1 MLQKLRDRSS
11 GWVATVIIALLM
23 IPFLFVVDQSYLGGM
38 GANNVAQVKAPPSWW
53 KGAPGFWPVSLLWE
67 HQEVSGE
74 EFRQRFEQAR
84 MLARQQQGEAFDPR
98 QFESIEN
105 KRRVLDELID
115 EKALLLAAGREGV
128 VVSDAAVREYIA
140 SIPAF
145 QVDGKFNMDAYRMAL
160 SSQYPPRTP
169 SQFDELVRQS
179 LRQSLVP
186 MAVGNS
192 AFVTDAE
199 LDRLLR
205 LSGETRDV
213 ELVVLPPAP
222 EDTAAVTDD
231 DAKAWY
237 EAHTADFMRPERVGI
252 EYVEVTAQQVPEPAP
267 ADEATLRQ
275 RYEEEKLRFGE
286 PERRLAS
293 HILVRVPEGGDA
305 AAAERK
311 AAELARQAAAPG
323 ADFAALAREHSEDP
337 GSRDA
342 GGDLGWVERGT
353 MVAPF
358 EEALFAMQA
367 GEVRG
372 PVKTDFGWHV
382 LQLREVKEGA
392 ARPFEEVRDEL
403 ARELAQAERERAF
416 SELVGR
422 LTDLAYENPSSL
434 EPAARELKLEVRKL
448 GPFSRDDTV
457 GIAAA
462 PEVKRAAFSEALIE
476 DGTASDPIQIGPQHS
491 VLIRVVE
498 HEPAEA
504 MPLAEVRGQVEAAV
518 RADRRNKAAVAAAE
532 AALERLRK
540 GEALA
545 ALATAEDGV
554 MPLPGLPRGAP
565 VPSREANRAIFA
577 VAAPEEGK
585 AAFGRFALPDGRQAV
600 FAVNAVHPG
609 KPEELPQEQR
619 ALLRQQFAQIDGAAA
634 AEDYIRR
641 IRSQFKV
648 RIDETQL

>member
-11 GWVATVIIALLM
+11 GWAATIIIALLM

-67 HQEVSGE
+67 HEEVSVE
-74 EFRQRFEQAR
+74 DFRQRLEQAR

-98 QFESIEN
+98 EFEGIEN
-105 KRRVLDELID
+105 KRRILDELVD
-115 EKALLLAAGREGV
+115 EKVMLLASARDGV

-145 QVDGKFNMDAYRMAL
+145 QVDGKFDQNAYQMAL
-160 SSQYPPRTP
+160 SSQFPPRTP
-169 SQFDELVRQS
+169 RQFEDLVRTT

-186 MAVGNS
+186 VGVGSS

-213 ELVVLPPAP
+213 ELALMPEIA
-222 EDTAAVTDD
+222 EDTTPVTDA

-237 EAHTADFMRPERVGI
+237 EAHTADFMSPEKVAI
-252 EYVEVTAQQVPEPAP
+252 EYVEVTALQVPEPAA
-267 ADEATLRQ
+267 ADEATLRE
-275 RYEEEKLRFGE
+275 RYEAEKQRFGD

-305 AAAERK
+305 AAAEAK
-311 AAELARQAAAPG
+311 AKQLAGQAAAPG

-337 GSRDA
+337 GSRDT
-342 GGDLGWVERGT
+342 GGDLGWVEQGM
-353 MVAPF
+353 MVEPF
-358 EEALFAMQA
+358 EQALFAMQA
-367 GEVRG
+367 GETSG
-372 PVKTDFGWHV
+372 PVKTEFGWHV
-382 LQLREVKEGA
+382 LQLREVQPGA
-392 ARPFEEVRDEL
+392 LKPFEEVREEL
-403 ARELAQAERERAF
+403 AREQAQADRERAY
-416 SELVGR
+416 SELLGR

-434 EPAARELKLEVRKL
+434 EPAANELKLELRKL
-448 GPFSRDDTV
+448 GPFSRDDMV

-462 PEVKRAAFSEALIE
+462 PEVKRAAFSEELVE
-476 DGTASDPIQIGPQHS
+476 DGTASDPIEIGPQHN
-491 VLIRVVE
+491 VVIRVVE
-498 HEPAEA
+498 HQPAA
-504 MPLAEVRGQVEAAV
+504 ARALADVRAEVEAAV
-518 RADRRNKAAVAAAE
+518 RADRTSKAAIAAAE

-540 GEALA
+540 GEAMA
-545 ALATAEDGV
+545 AVVGSEGEV

-565 VPSREANRAIFA
+565 APTPEANRAIFSA
-577 VAAPEEGK
+577 PVPEEGK
-585 AAFGRFALPDGRQAV
+585 ATFGRFALPDGRQAV

-619 ALLRQQFAQIDGAAA
+619 AMLRQQFAQVDGATMAQ
-634 AEDYIRR
+634 DYIRR
-641 IRSQFKV
+641 VRSQFKV
-648 RIDETQL
+648 QVDESQL